1 MISAHSRKILALVV
15 TLALAAVSA
24 FPAYAQAITVI
35 DRETVPYET
44 IVTAC
49 NGEDVYLSGEL
60 LLISQTTVDA
70 NGGVHSQFTLV
81 PQYVRGVGSLTGT
94 QYMAVGGDRSH
105 FNIDSDSAP
114 ATYTN
119 TDMYLLVSQGGT
131 ENLQVKFTLHVTVN
145 ANGEYTAFVD
155 NFSAECVG

>member
-1 MISAHSRKILALVV
+1 MISAHSRKILALVITV
-15 TLALAAVSA
+15 ALAAVTTFS
-24 FPAYAQAITVI
+24 AYAQATTVT

-70 NGGVHSQFTLV
+70 NTGVHSQFTLV
-81 PQYVRGVGSLTGT
+81 PQYVRGVSSLTGT
-94 QYMAVGGDRSH
+94 QYKAVGGDRSH
-105 FNIDSDSAP
+105 FNIDADSAP

-119 TDMYLLVSQGGT
+119 TDMFLLVSQGGT
-131 ENLQVKFTLHVTVN
+131 ENLLAKFTLHVTVN
-145 ANGEYTAFVD
+145 ANGETTAFID

>member
-1 MISAHSRKILALVV
+1 MTSVGSRKVLVLV
-15 TLALAAVSA
+15 LVLALAAVTT
-24 FPAYAQAITVI
+24 FPAYAQAITMI
-35 DRETVPYET
+35 DRVTVPYET

-70 NGGVHSQFTLV
+70 NTGVHSQFTLV

-94 QYMAVGGDRSH
+94 QYKAVGGDRSH
-105 FNIDSDSAP
+105 FNIDADSAP

-131 ENLQVKFTLHVTVN
+131 ENLLVKFTLHVTVN
-145 ANGEYTAFVD
+145 ANGEGTAFVD